1 MKDPGNGAKETR
13 EGEKKLEREQE
24 KERRKQEMDKKKRDR
39 EQKQQEKERAEK
51 KRKCAGKLQQA
62 PKSKYKCT
70 TERVR
75 QDIESDESQS
85 DDSQSDDSQSEDSQS
100 DRECV
105 QESSRP
111 SRKIRLPSRF
121 RDSSDADS
129 DDDAVL
135 CDLCQAREPEGCKQV
150 PYFWI
155 DCNSCGKWVH
165 TYCAFGR
172 NNVTRQY
179 LCEHCI

>member
-1 MKDPGNGAKETR
+1 
-13 EGEKKLEREQE
+13 
-24 KERRKQEMDKKKRDR
+24 MDRKKRDR
-39 EQKQQEKERAEK
+39 KQKEQGKERDQAER
-51 KRKCAGKLQQA
+51 KRKCAEKLQQA

-70 TERVR
+70 SEHVR
-75 QDIESDESQS
+75 ESDHSPS
-85 DDSQSDDSQSEDSQS
+85 DDSPSNDSQSDDECFPENSQPRS
-100 DRECV
+100 
-105 QESSRP
+105 

-129 DDDAVL
+129 DDDDAVL

-155 DCNSCGKWVH
+155 DCDSCGKWVH
-165 TYCAFGR
+165 TYCAFRR
-172 NNVTRQY
+172 NDVTRQY

>member
-1 MKDPGNGAKETR
+1 MNQKN
-13 EGEKKLEREQE
+13 
-24 KERRKQEMDKKKRDR
+24 RDR
-39 EQKQQEKERAEK
+39 EQKQQEKERAER
-51 KRKCAGKLQQA
+51 KRKCAEKVQQA

-75 QDIESDESQS
+75 QVIES
-85 DDSQSDDSQSEDSQS
+85 DDSQSDDSQSDC
-100 DRECV
+100 ECV
-105 QESSRP
+105 PESSRP

-179 LCEHCI
+179 LCEYCI